1 LPVFCRLQGVFMGN
15 PIALITGATSGIGLA
30 WAERLARE
38 GYDLIATGRRMELL
52 RERMDDIAARHGRV
66 CRAVEAE
73 LSTDDGI
80 TSLCRLVA
88 ATPDLAILVCNA
100 GYTLP
105 GPFEELD
112 TGKALA
118 LLRTHDLASVALA
131 RAALPAMLKRAA
143 GTMVFVSSLAAL
155 IPRAG
160 SELYT
165 PSKAFLNSFATCLD
179 MSYRKQGLCFQAL
192 CPGFTHSDFHERA
205 GKPKDKEG
213 KEGKEKLVHWMSA
226 QAVVDEAWQKLG
238 KGRVICV
245 PGAGNRTLVR
255 LLSFLPVAVRYRIL
269 SR

>member
-1 LPVFCRLQGVFMGN
+1 MGN
-15 PIALITGATSGIGLA
+15 PIALITGATSGIGLS
-30 WAERLARE
+30 WAGRLARE
-38 GYDLIATGRRMELL
+38 GYDLIATGRRLELL
-52 RERMDDIAARHGRV
+52 RERMDEIATRHGRE
-66 CRAVEAE
+66 CRVIEAE
-73 LSTDDGI
+73 LSTDEGI
-80 TSLCRLVA
+80 TGLCELVK
-88 ATPDLAILVCNA
+88 ATPEITFLVSNA

-131 RAALPAMLKRAA
+131 QAALPAMLERTT

-179 MSYRKQGLCFQAL
+179 MSYRKQGLRFQAL
-192 CPGFTHSDFHERA
+192 CPGFTRSDFHEMA
-205 GKPKDKEG
+205 GKQQD
-213 KEGKEKLVHWMSA
+213 KEGKEKLVRWMSPEN
-226 QAVVDEAWQKLG
+226 VVDESWRKLG
-238 KGRVICV
+238 KGRVICI
-245 PGAGNRTLVR
+245 PGAGNRALVR
-255 LLSFLPVAVRYRIL
+255 LLSILPAAVLYRIL